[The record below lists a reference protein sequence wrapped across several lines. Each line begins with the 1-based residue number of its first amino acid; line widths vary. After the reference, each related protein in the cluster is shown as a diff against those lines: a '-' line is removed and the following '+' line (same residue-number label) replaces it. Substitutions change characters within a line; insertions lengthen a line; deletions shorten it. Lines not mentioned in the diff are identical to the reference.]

1 MARDGERG
9 RGDWKARRGSR
20 DSGPYADSSGDP
32 ESGNTG
38 PVDIMAVR
46 RDDAL
51 IEAIAGDGPVT
62 TDSSEEYQ
70 LAALLANWRAEIIE
84 PPLPA
89 GPDLDA
95 IVAAV
100 NQEIGARQ
108 SRIGGARRGN
118 LRLVRPLLGAAA
130 AVAVIAGGTTAFSY
144 SAQPGDPLWRVKEV
158 VFSEQAQTT
167 IAQHADDDLT
177 KAQDF
182 IAQNRPEQAKAL
194 LQSASSTATQV
205 SDDGRKSDLLE
216 KYNDLLV
223 KLQALGPGAAAGL
236 TPAVPPRQTVPGSQP
251 PTSGSEQPVTPGGG
265 PGRPTYDPRYAPQ
278 SSGSGP
284 ESPGGDHNG
293 PGRLDGPS
301 PESGGP
307 IVPPGHTTVV
317 SPPSEPSS
325 PGNHEPGG
333 HESGGSHEPG
343 GTGSGPDGGTP
354 AGPSTIATP
363 GESGPDKPG
372 AGEGI
377 GGGGAPG
384 GDPTPAPN
392 TPAPNTPVK
401 PVAPSGDDPHIHPTM
416 PPVAPTTVL
425 LPPIGGTGLGGIK

>member
-20 DSGPYADSSGDP
+20 NSGPYADSTGDP
-32 ESGNTG
+32 ESGGTG
-38 PVDIMAVR
+38 PVDIAAVR

-51 IEAIAGDGPVT
+51 IDAIAGDGRVA
-62 TDSSEEYQ
+62 TDSPEEYQ
-70 LAALLANWRAEIIE
+70 LAALLADWRAEIIE

-108 SRIGGARRGN
+108 TRVGGRRGN

-167 IAQHADDDLT
+167 IAQHADEDLT

-182 IAQNRPEQAKAL
+182 LAQNHPEQARAL

-205 SDDGRKSDLLE
+205 NDDGRKSDLLE
-216 KYNDLLV
+216 KYNQLLAQLQV
-223 KLQALGPGAAAGL
+223 KAPEVAAGL
-236 TPAVPPRQTVPGSQP
+236 TPVIPPRQSPPGSSV
-251 PTSGSEQPVTPGGG
+251 PTSAGEQPVTPGGS
-265 PGRPTYDPRYAPQ
+265 GRPTYDPRYAPQ
-278 SSGSGP
+278 S
-284 ESPGGDHNG
+284 PGGGSEN
-293 PGRLDGPS
+293 PGGGHGSDRTETPGGGINP
-301 PESGGP
+301 GGP
-307 IVPPGHTTVV
+307 IVPPEHGTTVV
-317 SPPSEPSS
+317 SPPSEPSA
-325 PGNHEPGG
+325 PGGHETGGHETGGSHDSGGGHEPGG
-333 HESGGSHEPG
+333 N
-343 GTGSGPDGGTP
+343 PDGGTP

-363 GESGPDKPG
+363 GESAPPADKPG
-372 AGEGI
+372 TGDV
-377 GGGGAPG
+377 GGGAPG
-384 GDPTPAPN
+384 STPAPN
-392 TPAPNTPVK
+392 SPVK
-401 PVAPSGDDPHIHPTM
+401 PVAPSGDDPHLHPTIA
-416 PPVAPTTVL
+416 PVAPTTVL
-425 LPPIGGTGLGGIK
+425 LPPIGGGLGGIK